1 MKPITQQINELIDV
15 LRGNKTAGGLP
26 AKDYPPANIASMIK
40 ECKNAGRDD
49 LGQEIM
55 DAWNRVLDKYPQAR
69 LNWPAAVKIGT
80 ASIKKNVFG
89 HRDFA
94 EWFSE
99 QDGAPAR
106 QQIKEPPA
114 PKIKAPAL
122 AIPKDDET
130 PEDWQAEANKTKKML
145 DQGDEAFENAEQ
157 FVAYLEK
164 ETGDLQRKIET
175 YGPGG
180 PKSGGKLSE
189 RVPKWQAQLKVY
201 EEKLKETKTKLEGAK
216 SKFKK
221 AKAAYNEAPLTT
233 VAYEKKA
240 QEPLED
246 ILGFILEMKDLE
258 KQKEMLAKFNDTLK
272 KMDKAPKAAS
282 FRHEAGFWD
291 SIMGALESFF
301 DWVKDAWEGL
311 VAWAKKLFGAVD
323 KFDEIANIRY

>member
-1 MKPITQQINELIDV
+1 MNPITKQINELMET
-15 LRGNKTAGGLP
+15 LRVRMAGGLP

-40 ECKNAGRDD
+40 QCKAAGRDD
-49 LGQEIM
+49 LGKQIM
-55 DAWNRVLDKYPQAR
+55 DAWNRVLDKYPQTR
-69 LNWPAAVKIGT
+69 LNWPCATKIGT
-80 ASIKKNVFG
+80 SSVKKNVFG
-89 HRDFA
+89 HREFV

-99 QDGAPAR
+99 QADVPAAKV
-106 QQIKEPPA
+106 QEPPE

-122 AIPKDDET
+122 AIPKDTET
-130 PEDWQAEANKTKKML
+130 PEDWQAEAAKTKTML
-145 DQGDEAFENAEQ
+145 DQGNEAFDNAEQ
-157 FVAYLEK
+157 FIAYLEK

-201 EEKLKETKTKLEGAK
+201 EDKLKETKEKATAMKK
-216 SKFKK
+216 KFK
-221 AKAAYNEAPLTT
+221 AATEAYNNAPLTT

-258 KQKEMLAKFNDTLK
+258 KQKEMLTKFNETLK

-291 SIMGALESFF
+291 AIINALDNFF
-301 DWVKDAWEGL
+301 GWIKDAWQGL
-311 VAWAKKLFGAVD
+311 VTWAKGLFTAVD